1 MFTRTARNIKTVRFS
16 RWSRAGYAVFLSL
29 SVVVTIGVL
38 TSSVSEKSLLKSNA
52 IPNVF
57 SENQIS
63 LFTENEPDDDVLFE
77 QIAEIIVSEQT
88 TDIAA
93 AQNLN
98 HYILTRNRLNG
109 LLSMQPI
116 FLFSPLIDFV
126 ERCFPLRGTLRAGLT
141 TTLIKPN
148 KSSAFD
154 S

>member
-1 MFTRTARNIKTVRFS
+1 MFIRTARNIKTVRFS

-77 QIAEIIVSEQT
+77 QMSEIIVSEQT

-116 FLFSPLIDFV
+116 FFCTNRLSS
-126 ERCFPLRGTLRAGLT
+126 LRGGT
-141 TTLIKPN
+141 TKQSRKQYWIASFLPMKN
-148 KSSAFD
+148 FAYY
-154 S
+154 

>member
-63 LFTENEPDDDVLFE
+63 LFTENESDDDVLFE
-77 QIAEIIVSEQT
+77 QMSEIIVSEQT

-116 FLFSPLIDFV
+116 FLFVPTDFRHCEEVRRSSPENNTGL
-126 ERCFPLRGTLRAGLT
+126 LR
-141 TTLIKPN
+141 
-148 KSSAFD
+148 SYQ
-154 S
+154 